1 MNEWFDYLISL
12 FYVCF
17 MWCVISQYLNDFY
30 NILFEMRTPVEEEET
45 YQSTQYYTLYTTC
58 YYQIDKQ

>member
-1 MNEWFDYLISL
+1 
-12 FYVCF
+12 
-17 MWCVISQYLNDFY
+17 
-30 NILFEMRTPVEEEET
+30 MRTPVEEEET

>member
-17 MWCVISQYLNDFY
+17 MWYVVSQYLNDFY